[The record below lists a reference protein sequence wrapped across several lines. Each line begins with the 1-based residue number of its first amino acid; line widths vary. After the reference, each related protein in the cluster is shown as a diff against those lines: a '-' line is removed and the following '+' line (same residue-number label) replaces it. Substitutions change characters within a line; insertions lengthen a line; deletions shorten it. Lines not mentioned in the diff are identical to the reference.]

1 MKLCI
6 DDLLCCGEMV
16 AKGYMAKT
24 SNAVVEL
31 TGRKALSFR
40 EGLLQYKGLIP

>member
-16 AKGYMAKT
+16 AKGYMTKT
-24 SNAVVEL
+24 SNAVEEL
-31 TGRKALSFR
+31 TGWKPLSFR
-40 EGLLQYKGLIP
+40 EGLMQYKGLLP